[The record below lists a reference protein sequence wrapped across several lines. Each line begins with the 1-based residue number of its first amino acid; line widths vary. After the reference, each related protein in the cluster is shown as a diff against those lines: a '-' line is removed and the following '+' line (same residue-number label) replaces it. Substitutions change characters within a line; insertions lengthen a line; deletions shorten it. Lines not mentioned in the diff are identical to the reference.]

1 MAGSAGFLVLS
12 FQAYQKARK
21 ILREIPASEHLFE
34 IRRLID
40 NVDYKL
46 KKLTDRH
53 EELTKRCDKLH
64 AESQVIADDETCL
77 QIAQLIAAGELFTSS
92 GDWNPKSEKTTLYVN
107 CIDVFDWDSSDS
119 EEISYAEISELYSM
133 YKKDPFFGNAA
144 WCIKKRKKMPQ
155 PPVER
160 KMRET
165 GIWNDLLDEIQSVAP
180 VEEVKESE
188 DPFTLV
194 FDEIGKPAIP
204 TSQTSGSV
212 NYASTPRV
220 NLDEIIGGLQTAVKQ
235 RDWELVSD
243 RLSEL
248 EARLA
253 FLKVIEERTT

>member
-1 MAGSAGFLVLS
+1 MNFEITTSILMAGSAGFLVLS
-12 FQAYQKARK
+12 FQAYRKARK
-21 ILREIPASEHLFE
+21 MLREIPASEHLFE
-34 IRRLID
+34 IRWLID
-40 NVDYKL
+40 NINCKL

-64 AESQVIADDETCL
+64 TESQVIADDETCL
-77 QIAQLIAAGELFTSS
+77 KIAHLIAAGEVFTNS

-107 CIDVFDWDSSDS
+107 CIDVFDWDASDA

-133 YKKDPFFGNAA
+133 YKKDAFYGNAA

-165 GIWNDLLDEIQSVAP
+165 GIWNDLLDEIMAAS
-180 VEEVKESE
+180 
-188 DPFTLV
+188 
-194 FDEIGKPAIP
+194 P
-204 TSQTSGSV
+204 TSQTSGHV

-235 RDWELVSD
+235 RDWQLVSD

-253 FLKVIEERTT
+253 FLEVIEERV